1 MKKFLLTLAAFFC
14 LLLIVIGV
22 LLAAA
27 KPNVDVPLEIAK
39 GLISLA
45 VATLIIGGLSYIL
58 SERARKQTQQAEIE
72 RLLVDALRDLK
83 AAYEKIRVAQFRLI
97 VDPSPIKLTEQIEV
111 FVEARTRLQHV
122 RFERLVRDDKEVY
135 DSISRMISYIRILGE
150 EYAKNFTTVSH
161 ACIAF
166 ERDTQCYPRGET
178 DSAPSVQKLD
188 MKRFPYLRGFLEQ
201 FPESEFEQ
209 GYAKARSWM
218 ENKLSALHAAL
229 Q

>member
-1 MKKFLLTLAAFFC
+1 
-14 LLLIVIGV
+14 
-22 LLAAA
+22 
-27 KPNVDVPLEIAK
+27 
-39 GLISLA
+39 
-45 VATLIIGGLSYIL
+45 
-58 SERARKQTQQAEIE
+58 
-72 RLLVDALRDLK
+72 
-83 AAYEKIRVAQFRLI
+83 
-97 VDPSPIKLTEQIEV
+97 
-111 FVEARTRLQHV
+111 
-122 RFERLVRDDKEVY
+122 
-135 DSISRMISYIRILGE
+135 MISYIRILGE

-166 ERDTQCYPRGET
+166 ERDTQRYLHGET